1 LRMIIAK
8 EDRESRVAAV
18 AELILR
24 LASATLLI
32 YRRLIP
38 PGKGRHSMRRISF
51 QDGITYTFGPSMT
64 PIAKVRSGETVEFAC
79 QDACGGQIRSEQ
91 DTLDDLDMDRVNGAT
106 GPVGVIG
113 SRAGDVIRIRIREI
127 RVAELGFQSIVSGHG
142 VLGDEVRK
150 SRTKMIPIEDGIAIF
165 SKRIRVPTRPHV
177 GTIGVAPAEKEWTT
191 FYPGD
196 HGGNLDTKEIS
207 KGSSVYLPVFQSGA
221 QLAMGDIHALMADGE
236 VCVTGI
242 EIAGTV
248 RVQVDVVRG
257 VALKRPLV
265 ETADSWMTLA
275 SAPTLDEAAKLATHD
290 GVELLARGADL
301 SWEEAYMLA
310 SIACDL
316 RISQDVDPW
325 RTAKLLIPKSLVRRL
340 PHG

>member
-1 LRMIIAK
+1 
-8 EDRESRVAAV
+8 
-18 AELILR
+18 
-24 LASATLLI
+24 
-32 YRRLIP
+32 
-38 PGKGRHSMRRISF
+38 MRRISF
-51 QDGITYTFGPSMT
+51 QDGITYAFGPSLT
-64 PIAKVRSGETVEFAC
+64 PMATVRSGETVEFVC
-79 QDACGGQIRSEQ
+79 QDACGGQIQSEK
-91 DTLDDLDMDRVNGAT
+91 DTLADLDMDRVNGAT

-113 SRAGDVIRIRIREI
+113 SRPGDVVRIKIRDI
-127 RVAELGFQSIVSGHG
+127 RVAKLGFESIVSGHG
-142 VLGDEVRK
+142 VLGDEVREP
-150 SRTKMIPIEDGIAIF
+150 RTKMIPIEDGIAIF
-165 SKRIRVPTRPHV
+165 AKRIRVPVRPHV

-207 KGSSVYLPVFQSGA
+207 KGSAVYLPVFQTGA

-257 VALKRPLV
+257 LPLKRPLV

-290 GVELLARGADL
+290 GVELLARGANLPWD
-301 SWEEAYMLA
+301 EAYMLA

-325 RTAKLLIPKSLVRRL
+325 RTAKLVVPKSLVRRL
-340 PHG
+340 PRG